1 MIIITG
7 ASKGI
12 GKYLCEEYAKK
23 NETIIAIYNST
34 KIDIINK
41 NIKSYQLN
49 TTKHADVLD
58 LIESVKPE
66 LKNITLINCAGI
78 NYNSFAHKADIQKW
92 AEVIQVNLIGTF
104 NMISSLLPIMR
115 EQSFGR
121 IINFGSVVAEMPSPG
136 ISAYAASK
144 SALFGMSKSIAVEN
158 ATKGITINTVN
169 LGYSE
174 LGMISEV
181 PDKFLEEITK
191 RIPSNKLCKPSDIF
205 NTIEYLRNTE
215 YINGAQININGGI
228 I

>member
-12 GKYLCEEYAKK
+12 GKYLAEEYSKK
-23 NETIIAIYNST
+23 DISVFGIYNST
-34 KIDIINK
+34 FIESTHPKTVFFKVDTTK
-41 NIKSYQLN
+41 DDEIKSWIENNQS
-49 TTKHADVLD
+49 D
-58 LIESVKPE
+58 LKE
-66 LKNITLINCAGI
+66 ITLINCAGI

-92 AEVIQVNLIGTF
+92 REVIEVNLIGTF
-104 NMISSLLPIMR
+104 NMISSLLPFMR

-121 IINFGSVVAEMPSPG
+121 IINFGSVVAELPSPG
-136 ISAYAASK
+136 VSAYAASK
-144 SALFGMSKSIAVEN
+144 SALFGMSKSIAIEN
-158 ATKGITINTVN
+158 ASKGVTINNIN

-181 PDKFLEEITK
+181 PEKFLEDIKK

-215 YINGAQININGGI
+215 YVNGTEININGGI

>member
-12 GKYLCEEYAKK
+12 GKYLAEEYSKK
-23 NETIIAIYNST
+23 DINVFGIYNST
-34 KIDIINK
+34 FIESTHPKTVFFKVDTTK
-41 NIKSYQLN
+41 DDEIKSWIENNQS
-49 TTKHADVLD
+49 D
-58 LIESVKPE
+58 LKE
-66 LKNITLINCAGI
+66 ITLINCAGI

-92 AEVIQVNLIGTF
+92 REVIEVNLIGTF
-104 NMISSLLPIMR
+104 NMISSLLPFMR
-115 EQSFGR
+115 EQSYGR
-121 IINFGSVVAEMPSPG
+121 IINFGSVVAELPSPG
-136 ISAYAASK
+136 VSAYAASK
-144 SALFGMSKSIAVEN
+144 SALFGMSKSIAIEN
-158 ATKGITINTVN
+158 ASKGVTINNIN

-181 PDKFLEEITK
+181 PEKFLEDIKK

-215 YINGAQININGGI
+215 YVNGTEININGGI

>member
-12 GKYLCEEYAKK
+12 GKYLCEEYSKK
-23 NETIIAIYNST
+23 NNDVFGIYNST
-34 KIDIINK
+34 FTESFHPRTVFFKLDTTK
-41 NIKSYQLN
+41 DSEIKSW
-49 TTKHADVLD
+49 
-58 LIESVKPE
+58 IEE
-66 LKNITLINCAGI
+66 NQHNLKDITLINCAGI

-92 AEVIQVNLIGTF
+92 REVIEVNLIATF
-104 NMISSLLPIMR
+104 NMISSLLPFMR

-121 IINFGSVVAEMPSPG
+121 IINFGSVVAGLPSPG
-136 ISAYAASK
+136 VSAYAASK

-158 ATKGITINTVN
+158 ASKGITINNIN

-181 PDKFLEEITK
+181 PERFLEDIKK

-205 NTIEYLRNTE
+205 NTVEYLRTTE
-215 YINGAQININGGI
+215 YINGTEININGGI
-228 I
+228 L

>member
-12 GKYLCEEYAKK
+12 GKYLAEEYSKK
-23 NETIIAIYNST
+23 DINVFGIYNST
-34 KIDIINK
+34 FIESTHPKTVFFKVDTTK
-41 NIKSYQLN
+41 DVEIKSWIENNQS
-49 TTKHADVLD
+49 D
-58 LIESVKPE
+58 LKE
-66 LKNITLINCAGI
+66 ITLINCAGI

-92 AEVIQVNLIGTF
+92 REVIEVNLIGTF
-104 NMISSLLPIMR
+104 NMISSLLPFMR

-121 IINFGSVVAEMPSPG
+121 IINFGSVVAELPSPG
-136 ISAYAASK
+136 VSAYAASK
-144 SALFGMSKSIAVEN
+144 SALFGMSKSIAIEN
-158 ATKGITINTVN
+158 ASKGVTINNIN

-181 PDKFLEEITK
+181 PEKFLEDIKK

-215 YINGAQININGGI
+215 YVNGTEININGGI